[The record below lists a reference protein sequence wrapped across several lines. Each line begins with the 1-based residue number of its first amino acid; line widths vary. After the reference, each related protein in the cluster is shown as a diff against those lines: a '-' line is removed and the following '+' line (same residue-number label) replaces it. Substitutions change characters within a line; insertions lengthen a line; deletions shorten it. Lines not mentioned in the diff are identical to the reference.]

1 MCIFWPRVRFFPEG
15 KLCLWTRSIP
25 NSYLIGRWAQFSIFA
40 LWFVSCWLVVLKRSW
55 RKWRRSREGET
66 EQPPLCRRSA
76 KKRNKFLV
84 VLWKFTTL
92 WYKFMSGRARGLAG
106 CLVMWT
112 RLTWTWTFYDF
123 PSGYIAA
130 APRSGSSSP
139 VSPVLSAR
147 GAERT
152 DTGRVNALATITRT
166 S

>member
-1 MCIFWPRVRFFPEG
+1 MAAQQRG
-15 KLCLWTRSIP
+15 KDWAAPLSLRS
-25 NSYLIGRWAQFSIFA
+25 
-40 LWFVSCWLVVLKRSW
+40 
-55 RKWRRSREGET
+55 T
-66 EQPPLCRRSA
+66 

-106 CLVMWT
+106 CLVMWM

-130 APRSGSSSP
+130 APRSGPSSP
-139 VSPVLSAR
+139 VSPVLSPR
-147 GAERT
+147 GAEHG
-152 DTGRVNALATITRT
+152 DTARINALATIKRT